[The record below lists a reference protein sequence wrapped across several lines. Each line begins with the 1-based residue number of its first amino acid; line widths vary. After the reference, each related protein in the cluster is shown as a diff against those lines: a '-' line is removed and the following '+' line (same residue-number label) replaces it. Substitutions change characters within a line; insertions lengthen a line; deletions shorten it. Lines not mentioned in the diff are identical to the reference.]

1 MLGRTGTM
9 LRSGKH
15 IVEEDI
21 PQMRLESG
29 NSIRL
34 KPPGK
39 PSAREWALVVDSI
52 ACRDVRTNERE
63 YDECTSQTSS
73 AVNASASNS
82 Q

>member
-1 MLGRTGTM
+1 VLGRTGTM
-9 LRSGKH
+9 LRSGKR
-15 IVEEDI
+15 IVQEDI

-52 ACRDVRTNERE
+52 ACRDVRTNEWE